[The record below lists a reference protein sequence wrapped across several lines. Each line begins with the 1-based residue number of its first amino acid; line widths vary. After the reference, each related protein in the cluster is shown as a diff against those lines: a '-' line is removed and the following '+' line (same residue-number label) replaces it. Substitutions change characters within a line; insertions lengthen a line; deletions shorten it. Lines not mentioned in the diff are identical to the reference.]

1 MKSIIFGIGNYYQ
14 EQKEKLYR
22 FNEIEIMAFTDN
34 NSLLWGQKLNDI
46 LIISP
51 DKIQTFEYD
60 NILIM
65 SIHVCDIYKQLR
77 SLGVDEKRIVS
88 WERFCKEQRKNDIRL
103 IGAVKNE
110 ETIRKKVLIVTQDL
124 KYDGGSLAAIYA
136 AKALNDSRLSV
147 VLMAPNGNE
156 TLIREV
162 TKQGI
167 VIAICP
173 SLPYIFEIQKRWIEQ
188 FDAVIVNLFTM
199 VESAFEISK
208 IRPTLWWIH
217 EASIIYKPIMMK
229 YIACFQQFDMSK
241 ISIYA
246 VSDIARQNFNREYK
260 HAIRNTLSVSIPDV
274 AGINSDEKS
283 RTEKIVF
290 AIIGTVHPLKAQDI
304 FLKSASI
311 VGNEMKSE
319 FWVIGKIEDNEYCQ
333 NIKEMAANIESVK
346 VLGELTRAD
355 IEKCFRDIDV
365 LVCVSQEETLSI
377 TVIEAMMSGKVCIT
391 TENTGISDYIRNE
404 VNGFVIPHNNITA
417 LTEKMQ
423 WIIENRDRAQKIGQE
438 ARKTYEKYFTMDV
451 FGKNIQKA
459 LIEIIEKWSGS

>member
-51 DKIQTFEYD
+51 DKIQTFAYD
-60 NILIM
+60 NVLIM
-65 SIHVCDIYKQLR
+65 SIHVCDIYNQLR

-88 WERFCKEQRKNDIRL
+88 WEQFCKEQRKNDIRL
-103 IGAVKNE
+103 IGAVKKE
-110 ETIRKKVLIVTQDL
+110 DTIRKKVLIVTQDL

-136 AKALNDSRLSV
+136 AKALNDSRISV
-147 VLMAPNGNE
+147 ALMVPNGNE

-162 TKQGI
+162 TKQEI

-274 AGINSDEKS
+274 AGINSDEKC

-319 FWVIGKIEDNEYCQ
+319 FWVIGRMEDNEYCR
-333 NIKEMAANIESVK
+333 NIKEMAVNIES
-346 VLGELTRAD
+346 G
-355 IEKCFRDIDV
+355 
-365 LVCVSQEETLSI
+365 
-377 TVIEAMMSGKVCIT
+377 
-391 TENTGISDYIRNE
+391 
-404 VNGFVIPHNNITA
+404 
-417 LTEKMQ
+417 
-423 WIIENRDRAQKIGQE
+423 
-438 ARKTYEKYFTMDV
+438 
-451 FGKNIQKA
+451 
-459 LIEIIEKWSGS
+459 